1 LIWVILILIWGIFE
15 FLGFFG
21 SGGSPESGIHGG

>member
-1 LIWVILILIWGIFE
+1 LIWVILIWGIFE

-21 SGGSPESGIHGG
+21 GGGSPESGIHGG